1 METVKP
7 KERNLFLAQQVDQ
20 ESIAKITKEIIDIN
34 ENDEYLKKVYAIDGL
49 TYDPTPIK
57 LYIDSYGGY
66 VYQCMGLLSI
76 MEESKVPVHTI
87 VTGVA
92 ASCGFLIAIT
102 GHERFGY
109 PKSTFMYHQ
118 VSSGTSGTLKE
129 MEEDVIEV
137 KRLQDLIEEITLE
150 NTNFTRKKLE
160 KIYKSKKNLWINS
173 DQALK
178 LGVIDE
184 IVD

>member
-1 METVKP
+1 METIKP
-7 KERNLFLAQQVDQ
+7 KERNLFLTQQVDQ

-49 TYDPTPIK
+49 TYEPAPIK

-76 MEESKVPVHTI
+76 MEASKVPVHTI

-102 GHERFGY
+102 GHQRFGY

-118 VSSGTSGTLKE
+118 VSSEAWGTVKD
-129 MEEDVIEV
+129 MEESILEV
-137 KRLQDLIEEITLE
+137 KRLQEMIEEVTLE
-150 NTNFTRKKLE
+150 NTNFTKKKLE
-160 KIYKSKKNLWINS
+160 KIYSSKKDFWMNS
-173 DQALK
+173 EKALE

-184 IVD
+184 IVS

>member
-20 ESIAKITKEIIDIN
+20 ESIAKITKDIIDIN

-49 TYDPTPIK
+49 TYDPAPIK

-76 MEESKVPVHTI
+76 MEASKVPVHTI

-118 VSSGTSGTLKE
+118 VSSGTFGTIKE
-129 MEEDVIEV
+129 MEEDIMET
-137 KRLQDLIEEITLE
+137 KRLQDMIEEITLE
-150 NTNFTRKKLE
+150 KTGISKKKLE
-160 KIYKSKKNLWINS
+160 KIYNSKKNLWIGS
-173 DQALK
+173 EEALK
-178 LGVIDE
+178 FGVIDE
-184 IVD
+184 ILS

>member
-7 KERNLFLAQQVDQ
+7 KERNLFLAQGVNQ
-20 ESIAKITKEIIDIN
+20 ESIEKITKEIIDIN
-34 ENDEYLKKVYAIDGL
+34 ENDEYLKKFYAISDL
-49 TYDPTPIK
+49 TYEPAPIK
-57 LYIDSYGGY
+57 LYIDSYGGL

-76 MEESKVPVHTI
+76 MEASKVPVHTI

-102 GHERFGY
+102 GHQRFGY

-118 VSSGTSGTLKE
+118 VSSEAWGTLKDL
-129 MEEDVIEV
+129 EEDVMEV
-137 KRLQDLIEEITLE
+137 KRLQEMIEEITLE
-150 NTNFTRKKLE
+150 KTNFTKKKLE
-160 KIYKSKKNLWINS
+160 KIYNAKKNLWLNS
-173 DQALK
+173 DQALD

-184 IVD
+184 IIS